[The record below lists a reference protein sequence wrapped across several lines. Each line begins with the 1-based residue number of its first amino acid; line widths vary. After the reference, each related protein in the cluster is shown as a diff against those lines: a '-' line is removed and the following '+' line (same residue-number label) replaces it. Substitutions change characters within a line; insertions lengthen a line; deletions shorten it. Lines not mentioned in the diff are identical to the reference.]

1 MKILRFIHNPFH
13 PVKVNRDTF
22 EEYRSEKWANNWELL
37 DVASQKVVAYG
48 NIEQDCKWAYS
59 HVVVNDTHYMANIRV
74 SNLFSG
80 NAEDIINA
88 TVENYELQQE
98 IYSHSLE
105 WREENENDVLEEYA
119 L

>member
-1 MKILRFIHNPFH
+1 MKNVLRFVHNPFH

-48 NIEQDCKWAYS
+48 NMEEGSEWAYS
-59 HVVVNDTHYMANIRV
+59 HVVVGDTHYMADIRV
-74 SNLFSG
+74 KNLFTG
-80 NAEDIINA
+80 NIINA

-98 IYSHSLE
+98 I
-105 WREENENDVLEEYA
+105 WRDENEQEYWEEYA

>member
-1 MKILRFIHNPFH
+1 M
-13 PVKVNRDTF
+13 
-22 EEYRSEKWANNWELL
+22 
-37 DVASQKVVAYG
+37 
-48 NIEQDCKWAYS
+48 
-59 HVVVNDTHYMANIRV
+59 
-74 SNLFSG
+74 FSG